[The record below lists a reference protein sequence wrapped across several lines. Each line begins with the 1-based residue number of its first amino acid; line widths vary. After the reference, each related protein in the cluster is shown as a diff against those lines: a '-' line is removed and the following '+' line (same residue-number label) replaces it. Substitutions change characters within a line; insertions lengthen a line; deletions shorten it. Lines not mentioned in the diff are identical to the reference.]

1 MTRVTSQGEVEIPDN
16 RWKTPICFLYLMLGI
31 LISFVLFQSMPN
43 FDNFGGTGI
52 SIHFSNSRSHI
63 FSTTY
68 LIIYPLCLFTGSMV
82 TGYLCQ
88 PYLSN
93 KISSLFVC
101 SGLYMIALITPAQ
114 IFISTKI
121 LLKFVIN
128 PGILW
133 IVSSIG
139 GVYLGR
145 YFSRL
150 LRVNRKG
157 QTMSAEK

>member
-1 MTRVTSQGEVEIPDN
+1 MATVTSQGDVEIQKNP
-16 RWKTPICFLYLMLGI
+16 WKTPLCILYLMLGI

-52 SIHFSNSRSHI
+52 SILNSNSRSHI

-68 LIIYPLCLFTGSMV
+68 LIIYPLCLFTGSMI

-88 PYLSN
+88 PYLS
-93 KISSLFVC
+93 KPISSVFVC
-101 SGLYMIALITPAQ
+101 SGLYMIALITPTQ
-114 IFISTKI
+114 IVTSANI
-121 LLKFVIN
+121 LLKFLFN

-145 YFSRL
+145 YFSRV
-150 LRVNRKG
+150 LRANRKG

>member
-1 MTRVTSQGEVEIPDN
+1 MTRVTSQDEVEIPDN
-16 RWKTPICFLYLMLGI
+16 RWKTPICCLYLMLGI

-52 SIHFSNSRSHI
+52 SIHYSNSRSHI

-68 LIIYPLCLFTGSMV
+68 LIIYPLCLFTGSMI

-88 PYLSN
+88 PYLS
-93 KISSLFVC
+93 KPISNLFVC
-101 SGLYMIALITPAQ
+101 SGLYMIALITPTQ
-114 IFISTKI
+114 IVTSVNI
-121 LLKFVIN
+121 LLKFIIN

-150 LRVNRKG
+150 LRANRKS

>member
-1 MTRVTSQGEVEIPDN
+1 MTRATSQGEVEIPDN

-68 LIIYPLCLFTGSMV
+68 LIIYPLCLFTGSMI

-88 PYLSN
+88 PYLS
-93 KISSLFVC
+93 KPISNVFIC
-101 SGLYMIALITPAQ
+101 SGLYMIALITPTQ
-114 IFISTKI
+114 IVTSPNL
-121 LLKFVIN
+121 LLKFLIN

-133 IVSSIG
+133 IVASIG

-150 LRVNRKG
+150 LRANRKG
-157 QTMSAEK
+157 QAMNAEE

>member
-1 MTRVTSQGEVEIPDN
+1 MTTVTSQGDVKIQNNP
-16 RWKTPICFLYLMLGI
+16 WKTPICILYLMLGI

-52 SIHFSNSRSHI
+52 SILYSNSRSHI

-68 LIIYPLCLFTGSMV
+68 LIIYPLCLFTGSMI

-88 PYLSN
+88 PYLS
-93 KISSLFVC
+93 KPISSLFVC
-101 SGLYMIALITPAQ
+101 SGLYMTALIIPTPILTSAN
-114 IFISTKI
+114 I
-121 LLKFVIN
+121 LLKFLIN

-133 IVSSIG
+133 IVFSIG

-150 LRVNRKG
+150 LRANRKC
-157 QTMSAEK
+157 QAMSVEK